1 MHERLMKLKISSQKY
16 QDVCE
21 RKEKKKIYKNGK
33 EGKEG
38 GGRGEVG
45 GGRGGEG
52 GGREGKKWRPKIT
65 FVT

>member
-21 RKEKKKIYKNGK
+21 RKEKKIYKNGK

-38 GGRGEVG
+38 GGRG
-45 GGRGGEG
+45 GEG
-52 GGREGKKWRPKIT
+52 EGRDGKKWRPKIT